1 MKNIDKYS
9 FYGNNIFSIILNNK
23 KINID
28 NILNEL
34 FLHKSHYLY
43 SHFIC
48 KRWENIYLQPNLVP
62 SVLPILSESLAI
74 AKNIYEESFIIPHE
88 LFGFSF
94 NEYWFNIAN
103 PGESTGVHNHKK
115 KSKVSG
121 VFYLQIPKNS
131 GNLNFKSE
139 RSEIFELKPK
149 TGKLVLFP
157 SKLNH
162 FVTKNKSDEQRISL
176 AFNCFT
182 YPFKDDIVISG
193 YEKNN
198 FFPM

>member
-1 MKNIDKYS
+1 M
-9 FYGNNIFSIILNNK
+9 
-23 KINID
+23 
-28 NILNEL
+28 
-34 FLHKSHYLY
+34 
-43 SHFIC
+43 
-48 KRWENIYLQPNLVP
+48 
-62 SVLPILSESLAI
+62 
-74 AKNIYEESFIIPHE
+74 
-88 LFGFSF
+88 
-94 NEYWFNIAN
+94 
-103 PGESTGVHNHKK
+103 
-115 KSKVSG
+115 
-121 VFYLQIPKNS
+121 FYLQIPKNS